1 MGLFN
6 LQPEGRIS
14 EIYKGKS
21 ANYADYERISKLF
34 PVSELD
40 VLLLV
45 TGKNLL
51 DQKKLDEVRGIQ
63 EDAEFMDGVN
73 STLSM
78 FSLRGKPDAMGI
90 SPPLFPAEME
100 KLTPNAYKKA
110 LKEIESHPDVYGNML
125 SQKGP
130 NGEQTSLIIVTL
142 KGNGDQGRNALGRFG
157 KPQKRGR

>member
-1 MGLFN
+1 MRCCLEFDMRSLGFGIERLGLFPIRYPWHTLAGLLAFTGFCIVGLFN

-90 SPPLFPAEME
+90 SPPYFR
-100 KLTPNAYKKA
+100 
-110 LKEIESHPDVYGNML
+110 
-125 SQKGP
+125 QKWKNSRQMP
-130 NGEQTSLIIVTL
+130 I
-142 KGNGDQGRNALGRFG
+142 
-157 KPQKRGR
+157 KRL